1 MSEKLPAN
9 PDESLLERSFR
20 EYQEQKAAGEE
31 LLRQDAEDSE
41 RGPIGQA
48 VRFAVIEAGKRNV
61 GKDSPYEGLVAFRA
75 AFMEHFG
82 NQGARRYRLFHV
94 LVGSTPPPT
103 SDLFDAEGEWSIA
116 KAMQNLVQKY
126 SLGEVDAEAA

>member
-1 MSEKLPAN
+1 MSEKFPTN
-9 PDESLLERSFR
+9 PDESILERSLR

-31 LLRQDAEDSE
+31 LLKQDAEDPE

-48 VRFAVIEAGKRNV
+48 VRFAVIEAGKRTV

-75 AFMEHFG
+75 AFVKHFG

-94 LVGSTPPPT
+94 LIGSTPPPT

-116 KAMQNLVQKY
+116 EAMQHLVEKY
-126 SLGEVDAEAA
+126 RIGHVDAEAA